1 MKNLRKILALMLAL
15 AMAVSL
21 FACSSGNVDQTNP
34 PEETNSPEATD
45 PPEGEPSDEGNE
57 PGGDMADSIT
67 LWTYPIGDWG
77 KEDVVKG
84 LTDAFTEATGIKV
97 TVEYLDYTAGDDR
110 VNGAITAKGTPD
122 LIMEGPER
130 LVANWGANGYLV
142 DLSDMFDSGDM
153 DEINAVN
160 DGIMKACTH
169 TNGAIYEYPLVMTA
183 HCMAINKTAFEQADA
198 LQYVDLENHTWTT
211 ENFIKAIQA
220 VYDEF
225 GDTVGAVFCNNQ
237 GGDQGT
243 RALVNNLYGGTFTNA
258 EHTQYTWDDPKNIQ
272 ALEQL
277 YNMDGIEYDASI
289 VGGDEIAK
297 FYQGVL
303 KVAFCWNIAQ
313 QLNPNGAGDET
324 GPEKTI
330 SGEDIAFM
338 SFPSETG
345 ESKLQGG
352 IWGFGIF
359 NNGDDARI
367 AAAKEFIKFMCDSEH
382 TVDAVKAAK
391 YFAVRTTAGGADLSN
406 VWADEPIMAEYTKL
420 MPYLGDYYQV
430 TTGWAQART
439 EWWNMLQEVGG
450 GADAAEAVA
459 AHVAAANE
467 AAAG

>member
-1 MKNLRKILALMLAL
+1 MKLKKLLSAAL
-15 AMAVSL
+15 ATAMALSL
-21 FACSSGNVDQTNP
+21 VACGGGDKPAASSGTPSQSSGGSQSEPVSSGSATEITVWIYPVGGWQTESNVKPLIDQFT
-34 PEETNSPEATD
+34 
-45 PPEGEPSDEGNE
+45 
-57 PGGDMADSIT
+57 AD
-67 LWTYPIGDWG
+67 
-77 KEDVVKG
+77 
-84 LTDAFTEATGIKV
+84 TGIKV
-97 TVEYLDYTAGDDR
+97 NLEWLAYADGDDK
-110 VNGAITAKGTPD
+110 VNTAISAKNAPD

-130 LVANWGANGYLV
+130 LVANWGANGYMV
-142 DLSDMFDSGDM
+142 DLSDMIDDT
-153 DEINAVN
+153 DRNEINAAALA
-160 DGIMKACTH
+160 ACTSPD
-169 TNGAIYEYPLVMTA
+169 GKIYQYPMFITA
-183 HCMAINKTAFEQADA
+183 HCMAVNLDAFKAAGAD
-198 LQYVDLENHTWTT
+198 QYLNLDTHTWTT
-211 ENFIKAIQA
+211 DGFIKAVEALYAKKNDTVAA
-220 VYDEF
+220 VYCK
-225 GDTVGAVFCNNQ
+225 GQ

-313 QLNPNGAGDET
+313 QLSPNGAGDET

-406 VWADEPIMAEYTKL
+406 VWADNPIMAEYTKL

-467 AAAG
+467 AAGG